1 MPSGSSVAAPR
12 ATRRG
17 SGILL
22 GYQALFLVGL
32 VGVWTLTWALEL
44 IHRDLVPAPWAVGM
58 EMAGLLTSPTF
69 WESVWQT
76 LAGSLVALMIST
88 VIAVPLG
95 IALGMAPAAYRAL
108 QFVID
113 FGRSFP
119 TVAVLPVVILVLGTT
134 VQMKVFVLVIGLV
147 WPILIQTYYGARRL
161 DPMLV
166 ETVTAYRIPRR
177 LAFLKVLLPSAAPF
191 AATGIRIAAAVAIL
205 VSIGIE
211 ILTLTPGMGGA
222 LAQSQ
227 TNGLAARAIAYTIY
241 AAFLGLALYVIL
253 VRAEDRLLRWNH
265 RAEGRSS

>member
-1 MPSGSSVAAPR
+1 AAPR

-76 LAGSLVALMIST
+76 LAGSVVALMIST

-134 VQMKVFVLVIGLV
+134 VQM
-147 WPILIQTYYGARRL
+147 
-161 DPMLV
+161 
-166 ETVTAYRIPRR
+166 
-177 LAFLKVLLPSAAPF
+177 
-191 AATGIRIAAAVAIL
+191 
-205 VSIGIE
+205 
-211 ILTLTPGMGGA
+211 
-222 LAQSQ
+222 
-227 TNGLAARAIAYTIY
+227 
-241 AAFLGLALYVIL
+241 
-253 VRAEDRLLRWNH
+253 
-265 RAEGRSS
+265 